1 MRLMYSGIL
10 LITIFCFSL
19 SMASAQSTVASGGND
34 KKGDGG
40 SVSFTVGQ
48 VFFTS
53 HSATAGEVFQGV
65 QIAYEISVIT
75 SVDDAREINL
85 VAKVFPNPT
94 TDYLTLSVDGIDLN
108 SMVYYLFDIT
118 GKVVQYAGIKDIET
132 LIYMSSLPS
141 QVYFLKVMKSNRELK
156 TFKIVKR

>member
-1 MRLMYSGIL
+1 MKVTNRGIL
-10 LITIFCFSL
+10 LITIFCSSL
-19 SMASAQSTVASGGND
+19 LTAFAQSTIASGGNE

-48 VFFTS
+48 VFFIS
-53 HSATAGEVFQGV
+53 HSATTGEVFQGV
-65 QIAYEISVIT
+65 QIAYEISIIT

-85 VAKVFPNPT
+85 VAKVLPNPA

-108 SMVYYLFDIT
+108 DMVYYLFDIT
-118 GKVVQYAGIKDIET
+118 GKVIRHGDIKGIET
-132 LIYMSSLPS
+132 LIFMSSLPS
-141 QVYFLKVMKSNRELK
+141 QIYFIKVMKSSRELK